1 VERDSALKFYPH
13 EERTPVQANH
23 SDLVK
28 FGTAIERP
36 YRTVVRQLT
45 QCLGKVG
52 KDEFTYVKEY
62 TRT

>member
-1 VERDSALKFYPH
+1 VERNSALKFSPR
-13 EERTPVQANH
+13 EERTPIQADH

-36 YRTVVRQLT
+36 YRTVVRQLK

-52 KDEFTYVKEY
+52 KD
-62 TRT
+62 